1 MKFGFQ
7 QSTENTCFASLCPE
21 MWSYWHNAGKIH
33 TFSRLLTQDKAHR
46 RDSGGVRARFCDSPK
61 TRRWTTLSYVEREEG
76 GGRLV
81 FRRPI
86 DPAAAIFTA
95 APLHQANFTS
105 LKSASKAE
113 PGLIIDFRA
122 SQILAFSFL
131 KSYRIDLQRMR

>member
-1 MKFGFQ
+1 M
-7 QSTENTCFASLCPE
+7 
-21 MWSYWHNAGKIH
+21 AG
-33 TFSRLLTQDKAHR
+33 
-46 RDSGGVRARFCDSPK
+46 RARFCDSPK
-61 TRRWTTLSYVEREEG
+61 TRLNDGPRA
-76 GGRLV
+76 RLV

-95 APLHQANFTS
+95 APLQQADFTS

-113 PGLIIDFRA
+113 PGLLIDFRA